1 MACHCKACRQIQG
14 EKMPTPE
21 KPTAETAAKGVN
33 REAIE
38 TGVLYRTYT
47 IDRGAIDAEK
57 RTVALSFSS
66 EEPYGRWFGT
76 EILSHK
82 QGHVDLSFLKGGR
95 APLLVGHWTDDLV
108 GVIESAKID
117 KAEKKGRAVVRFG
130 NSARAQEIF
139 DDVQDG
145 IRQNVSVGYHIKKMV
160 LEEDDEEKGR
170 TYRAT
175 DWKPLEVSLVAIP
188 ADESVGV
195 GRQARQAPKD
205 LLTVFISKKEDPMPD
220 NIEVKETPAAPA
232 APAVDVEAITK
243 SARKAEAGRVREIM
257 AIGQRHNLKDE
268 AFAAINDGTELED
281 FRADVLE
288 ALAKRK
294 DLRPVEQGSGDIG
307 LTATEA
313 RSFSFFNAI
322 RALAYP
328 TDRKAQE
335 AAAFEREA
343 SDAVSKVMGRA
354 AQGLFVPAEV
364 LRRDLTVGTDAAGGY
379 LVGTDHL
386 AANFIELLR
395 NKMRVRE
402 MGATIID
409 GLVGDVAIPK
419 LTGGAAAYWVAE
431 SGAPTEGAP
440 TFGQLAMAPKT
451 VAAYTDISRKLL
463 KQSSPSAENITRQD
477 LSLAIALALDLAGI
491 AGTGA
496 DNQPTGILATTG
508 IGAVVC
514 GDPDGAAPTW
524 ADIVGLETEVAVDN
538 ADIGALGYLTNA
550 KMAGK
555 LKTTEKAASTAQFIW
570 PEAPAGRQSVNGY
583 KALVSNQVPSDL
595 TKGGGSALSAMIYG
609 NWADLIIALWG
620 TLDLTVDPY
629 TGSTAGTLRV
639 VALQD
644 ADIGVR
650 HAESFAAIEDAVTT

>member
-1 MACHCKACRQIQG
+1 MTKANKAADG
-14 EKMPTPE
+14 TP
-21 KPTAETAAKGVN
+21 AKEVN
-33 REAIE
+33 REE
-38 TGVLYRTYT
+38 VKTGAFYRAAT
-47 IDRGAIDAEK
+47 IDRAAIDEAA

-66 EEPYGRWFGT
+66 EAPYERYFGT

-82 QGHVDLSFLKGGR
+82 KGHVDLSFLKGGG
-95 APLLVGHWTDDLV
+95 APLLVGHWTDDQV
-108 GVIESAKID
+108 GVIESARID
-117 KAEKKGRAVVRFG
+117 TAEKKGRAVVRFG
-130 NSARAQEIF
+130 KSRRAQEIF
-139 DDVQDG
+139 ADVQDG
-145 IRQNVSVGYHIKKMV
+145 IRLNVSVGYHIKKMV
-160 LEEDDEEKGR
+160 LEEDSKEKGR
-170 TYRAT
+170 TYRVT
-175 DWKPLEVSLVAIP
+175 DWRPLEVSLVAIP
-188 ADESVGV
+188 ADEGVGI

-205 LLTVFISKKEDPMPD
+205 LLTIIESRKESPMSE
-220 NIEVKETPAAPA
+220 NTETKETPAAPA
-232 APAVDVEAITK
+232 AQKIDVDAIAAK
-243 SARKAEAGRVREIM
+243 ARKEEAGRVREIM
-257 AIGQRHNLKDE
+257 ALGEGHGMREE
-268 AFAAINDGTELED
+268 ALAAVNDGTGLEV
-281 FRADVLE
+281 FRARVLD
-288 ALAKRK
+288 ALVERN
-294 DLRPVEQGSGDIG
+294 DLRPVEQGAGDIG
-307 LTATEA
+307 LTPQEA
-313 RSFSFFNAI
+313 RRFSFHNAI

-328 TDRKAQE
+328 SDRAAQE

-343 SDAVSKVMGRA
+343 SAAVAKLVGRD
-354 AQGLFVPAEV
+354 AQGIFVPAEV
-364 LRRDLTVGTDAAGGY
+364 QRRDLTVGTDAAGGY

-402 MGATIID
+402 LGATVID

-440 TFGQLAMAPKT
+440 TFGQLALAPKT
-451 VAAYTDISRKLL
+451 IAAYTDISRKLL

-496 DNQPTGILATTG
+496 DNQPTGILNTTG

-524 ADIVGLETEVAVDN
+524 ADIVALETEVATDN
-538 ADIGALGYLTNA
+538 ADIGRLAYLTNA

-555 LKTTEKAASTAQFIW
+555 LKTTEKAASTGAFIW
-570 PEAPAGRQSVNGY
+570 PEAPAGQQSVNGY
-583 KALVSNQVPSDL
+583 KALTSNQVPSNL
-595 TKGGGSALSAMIYG
+595 TKGTGTALSAMIFG
-609 NWADLIIALWG
+609 NWADLVIGLWG